1 MKFNAWNKWK
11 ILFYGILRKFINF
24 AKVCYV
30 YISYHLHETWNVF
43 MKWTNLMKYGYK
55 NDCLHHIY
63 RNLQHIFPMKSNLF
77 FHIKNL
83 RAHFF
88 YLNHKSWRKMCF
100 CKPCF
105 CSHISYMVSPN
116 FNAVRL
122 FMRVVNIDVFISIN
136 IFIGSSD

>member
-1 MKFNAWNKWK
+1 MENTVLQNCKKIHKLVVFKVLVGDMLFFHIISFAWNM
-11 ILFYGILRKFINF
+11 G
-24 AKVCYV
+24 C
-30 YISYHLHETWNVF
+30 F

-77 FHIKNL
+77 FHMKNL
-83 RAHFF
+83 RAHFL

-105 CSHISYMVSPN
+105 CSHISYRVSPN